1 MSSSS
6 DEDYSCKE
14 NKCSA
19 FSPVRKQASNIQI
32 MHSKKS
38 SFYPL
43 KASKIDFYNAQNNRD
58 DFYSP
63 T

>member
-6 DEDYSCKE
+6 DEEYSCKE

-19 FSPVRKQASNIQI
+19 FSPVRKQENNIQI

-43 KASKIDFYNAQNNRD
+43 KASKIDFYNAQNNTD